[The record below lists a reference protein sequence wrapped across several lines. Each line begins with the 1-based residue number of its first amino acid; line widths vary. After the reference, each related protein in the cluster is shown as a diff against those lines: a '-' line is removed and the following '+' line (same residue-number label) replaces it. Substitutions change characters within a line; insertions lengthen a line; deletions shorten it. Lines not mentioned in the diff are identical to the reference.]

1 MNCLRPGWA
10 AGPEGKGERVVDDE
24 MLPTPPWAPYVPSR
38 AELDAFILRVL
49 QHRGAD
55 FVRHAEGQFLVSLP
69 GENRLATPCWL
80 VVGEHSLLIEA
91 FVMRH
96 ADENHARLY
105 DFLLQ
110 RNTRMYG
117 VSFALDADSDVYVVG
132 RLPLHSVTGAEIDR
146 ILGCV
151 LTYVDENFNAM
162 LGIGFSSA
170 IRREWAWRTERGES
184 LANLQAFSRF
194 ADPG

>member
-1 MNCLRPGWA
+1 MADNDA
-10 AGPEGKGERVVDDE
+10 AS
-24 MLPTPPWAPYVPSR
+24 PPWAPYVPSLG
-38 AELDAFILRVL
+38 ELDAYLGQVL
-49 QHRGAD
+49 EDRGVD
-55 FVRHAEGQFLVSLP
+55 FVRHSEGQFLASLP
-69 GENRLATPCWL
+69 GRNRLATPCWL
-80 VVGEHSLLIEA
+80 VVGQRSLLVEA

-132 RLPLHSVTGAEIDR
+132 RVPLQSVTAEEIDR

-184 LANLQAFSRF
+184 LANLKPLARF
-194 ADPG
+194 AAPSPEQS